1 MPIPSTHKA
10 RVRVQYVGDD
20 GQPYS
25 VHVPASWQALGID
38 PSMAIVADNEL
49 AAHPALPANIK
60 PRHLAIETTNGED
73 DAGKY
78 HVYRRTVPF
87 NVQDVSGSS
96 ATLKIGN
103 AIADFEG
110 CAWVV
115 RGRVGEKRVDR

>member
-10 RVRVQYVGDD
+10 RIRVQYVGDD

-38 PSMAIVADNEL
+38 ASMAPVADNQL
-49 AAHPALPANIK
+49 ADHPALPANIK
-60 PRHLAIETTNGED
+60 PRHLAIETTDGED

-78 HVYRRTVPF
+78 HVYRRTVAF
-87 NVQDVSGSS
+87 NVGDITGS
-96 ATLKIGN
+96 AAGLKIGT
-103 AIADFEG
+103 AIPAFEG
-110 CAWVV
+110 CAWVI